1 MKKKVKHCGNQHV
14 FNNKGKNS
22 KNKGKKKLMRG
33 NICYFP
39 ELKKQEVF
47 NERQWMQTIEERQ
60 RSPHMAVT
68 MGNRLLSSTR

>member
-1 MKKKVKHCGNQHV
+1 MKKKAKHCGTQHV

-22 KNKGKKKLMRG
+22 KNKGKKLTRG
-33 NICYFP
+33 KVCYFP

-47 NERQWMQTIEERQ
+47 NATQWMQTIEERQ

-68 MGNRLLSSTR
+68 MGNRLLRSMR